1 MKRVLPLALALT
13 TAWTAGALA
22 QSPDAKPDAGKPA
35 GAAQLNDNPAGGL
48 APAGLFRQGQQVVV
62 VGEISSSPKKIA
74 GVKEES
80 KMQVAIGPGK
90 SDYTLHLK
98 GASLIG
104 ANGQK
109 IEENDLVDKMWVRAE
124 GSVTEDPRRIQ
135 VTKLQV
141 IGKDM
146 PSLQRSAFSRT
157 GLDQGYVMAVAGTRQ
172 TFPEARTYS
181 PAAIVIV
188 GKVSDDTGA
197 LETTRKIQVDA
208 AGNTWTLSV
217 PKDVPVLDAK
227 GEKISVHEIADG
239 QWVRAHGWQTDDL
252 RMRVARIENVGPEEA
267 FRMSTYFRT
276 EEPIGYLDRVPG
288 TGVRFEPLKVTGVI
302 GTINE
307 ADGSFTLRD
316 DQGQER
322 TVFIETVTITA
333 NGQPVERKSLQKGQ
347 RVTVEGSE
355 IRY

>member
-1 MKRVLPLALALT
+1 MKQLLPLALALT
-13 TAWTAGALA
+13 TALTAGALA
-22 QSPDAKPDAGKPA
+22 QTPDAKPDAG
-35 GAAQLNDNPAGGL
+35 NPAVRL
-48 APAGLFRQGQQVVV
+48 SPAGLFREGQQVVV
-62 VGEISSSPKKIA
+62 VGEITSSPKKVA

-90 SDYTLHLK
+90 TDYTLHLK
-98 GASLIG
+98 GAPLIG
-104 ANGQK
+104 ASGQK

-124 GSVTEDPRRIQ
+124 GTVMDDPRRIKA
-135 VTKLQV
+135 TKLQV

-146 PSLQRSAFSRT
+146 PSLQRSAFYRT

-172 TFPEARTYS
+172 TFPETRAYS
-181 PAAIVIV
+181 PAAMVIV

-197 LETTRKIQVDA
+197 LETTRRIQVDA
-208 AGNTWTLSV
+208 SGNTWTLHV
-217 PKDVPVLDAK
+217 PKEAPVLDAK

-252 RMRVARIENVGPEEA
+252 RMRAARIENIGAEEA
-267 FRMSTYFRT
+267 FRTSTYFRT
-276 EEPIGYLDRVPG
+276 EEPIGYLERVPG

-307 ADGSFTLRD
+307 AESSFTLRD

-322 TVFIETVTITA
+322 IVFIETVTITA
-333 NGQPVERKSLQKGQ
+333 NGQPVERRSLRKGQ